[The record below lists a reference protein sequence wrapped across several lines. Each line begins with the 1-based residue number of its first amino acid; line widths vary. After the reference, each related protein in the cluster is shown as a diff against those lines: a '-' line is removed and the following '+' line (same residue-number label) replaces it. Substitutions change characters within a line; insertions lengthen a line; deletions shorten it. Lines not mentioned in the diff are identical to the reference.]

1 MQNYVEN
8 MWCFFCFRPEK
19 PFLGKSDQKNQN
31 CQFRNLVMMFT
42 FFVFD
47 HKYLS
52 WADLAQKF
60 KIVQSEISYKD

>member
-8 MWCFFCFRPEK
+8 MCSLFCFRPEK
-19 PFLGKSDQKNQN
+19 PFLGKSGQKNQN
-31 CQFRNLVMMFT
+31 CQFQNSVMMFT

-52 WADLAQKF
+52 WANLVQKS
-60 KIVQSEISYKD
+60 KIVQSEI